1 MSNTDNE
8 GSRLERLGNA
18 GKIQVSNEVRER
30 LMENFVLELRG
41 IISVKGQG
49 EMQTWWLTDRI

>member
-1 MSNTDNE
+1 VSNTDNE

-18 GKIQVSNEVRER
+18 GKMQVSDEVRER
-30 LMENFVLELRG
+30 LMEDFVLEPRG
-41 IISVKGQG
+41 IISVKGRS

>member
-1 MSNTDNE
+1 VSNTDNE

-18 GKIQVSNEVRER
+18 GKMQVSDEVRER
-30 LMENFVLELRG
+30 LMENFVPEPRG
-41 IISVKGQG
+41 IISVKCRS

>member
-1 MSNTDNE
+1 M
-8 GSRLERLGNA
+8 ERLGNA
-18 GKIQVSNEVRER
+18 GKMQVSDEVRER
-30 LMENFVLELRG
+30 LMENFVLEPRG